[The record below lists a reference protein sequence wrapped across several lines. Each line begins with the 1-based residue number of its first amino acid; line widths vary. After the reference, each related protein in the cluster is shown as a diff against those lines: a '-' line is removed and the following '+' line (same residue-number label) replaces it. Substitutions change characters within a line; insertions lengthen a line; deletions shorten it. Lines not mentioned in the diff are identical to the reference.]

1 MVVAESALA
10 QAGVADG
17 PILFVTAALTAA
29 VGAGVA
35 WLAYRGYRRND
46 SEAMRFL
53 AVGIA
58 CITVVPFLVSYVVA
72 PVANPSDAASLLAVL
87 GANVAG
93 LLAILYS
100 LEAT

>member
-1 MVVAESALA
+1 MVAADPVLA
-10 QAGVADG
+10 QAAAADG
-17 PILFVTAALTAA
+17 PVLFVTAALTAV

-35 WLAYRGYRRND
+35 ALAYRGYRRND

-58 CITVVPFLVSYVVA
+58 CITVLPFLVSYVVA
-72 PVANPSDAASLLAVL
+72 PLTNPSDASSLLAVL
-87 GANVAG
+87 AANVAG